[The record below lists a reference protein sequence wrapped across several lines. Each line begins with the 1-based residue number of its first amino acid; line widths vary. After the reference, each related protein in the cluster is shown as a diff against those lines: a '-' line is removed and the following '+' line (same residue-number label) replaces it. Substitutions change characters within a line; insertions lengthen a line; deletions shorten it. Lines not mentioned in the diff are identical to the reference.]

1 MIIGDIKRF
10 LGHSVPPGT
19 DLFLIR
25 GCVLGGR
32 EQQGWRCLRG
42 TYPGQN
48 APVLVVRQVL
58 GVDQF
63 DLEIVEIG
71 VVQPKLPL

>member
-1 MIIGDIKRF
+1 M
-10 LGHSVPPGT
+10 
-19 DLFLIR
+19 
-25 GCVLGGR
+25 LGGR

-48 APVLVVRQVL
+48 APVLVARTVL
-58 GVDQF
+58 DVDQF

-71 VVQPKLPL
+71 VVQPKLAALTPHRTHGLGSGAGPRTGSSRV

>member
-32 EQQGWRCLRG
+32 EQQGWRWLRG
-42 TYPGQN
+42 TFPGQN
-48 APVLVVRQVL
+48 APVLVARQVL
-58 GVDQF
+58 GVAQF

>member
-48 APVLVVRQVL
+48 APVLVARQVL
-58 GVDQF
+58 GF
-63 DLEIVEIG
+63 DEFYLEVCEIG
-71 VVQPKLPL
+71 IVQPKLTL